1 MAINLVLEKIN
12 EFEEYFDYFK
22 KEDESNKKLFNSF
35 LEEYNHEKI
44 KSESINYKFLDLFEN
59 LMNEN
64 SNNKNLINNLELKIS
79 ELEQK
84 INFNHEQTIKLINK
98 SNNEFIDSNNSLR
111 DDFDDNFKKLSNQSL
126 KNNNLINSSLDKQL
140 VEINKFSVS
149 QRNFIDKY
157 LQNQNYI
164 KIFEDLIKE
173 DSFNKELI
181 NNLWFKIS
189 ELSNR
194 VVSNHDE
201 LVNLN
206 DSLRNDLNISVKE
219 LDNLSNRVVSNHD
232 ELVNLN
238 DSLRNDLNISV
249 KELDNLSNRVVS
261 NHDELVNLN
270 DSLRDDLNNKILQ
283 NQNDINKLIEPIN
296 ISNNASKLFI
306 QNYNLH
312 KKYFFNNQEKI
323 LKNYLNTDILFKLCY
338 FSNIQFLSY
347 SPSENRILLKTDD
360 NIILQTN
367 NRFFTIMEV
376 IGFNGYSVPQLYQFD
391 DFVVFDIGMNRAYAS
406 LRFAVFDNCS
416 AVYSFEIDED
426 TYNKGLE
433 NIKLNPYLSKK
444 IHTYNFGLSNKE
456 DTTKLFYLNGAD
468 GLNTIIPDLIEIQ
481 NEFIENKD
489 KIQSKNVK
497 IKRTSEVIANIIEN
511 DKIQSNIVLKI
522 DTEGSEYDIV
532 DDLIDSGLIY
542 EIDLI
547 VGEGHKF
554 NNRDISDDLLKLGFK
569 EIDKTDNGIVYSFA
583 YVNEKY
589 YNIWPLKK

>member
-189 ELSNR
+189 E
-194 VVSNHDE
+194 
-201 LVNLN
+201 
-206 DSLRNDLNISVKE
+206 
-219 LDNLSNRVVSNHD
+219 LSNRVVSNHD

>member
-1 MAINLVLEKIN
+1 MEIKNLHNLIKNSNMAINLVLEKIN

-189 ELSNR
+189 E
-194 VVSNHDE
+194 
-201 LVNLN
+201 
-206 DSLRNDLNISVKE
+206 
-219 LDNLSNRVVSNHD
+219 LSNRVVSNHD